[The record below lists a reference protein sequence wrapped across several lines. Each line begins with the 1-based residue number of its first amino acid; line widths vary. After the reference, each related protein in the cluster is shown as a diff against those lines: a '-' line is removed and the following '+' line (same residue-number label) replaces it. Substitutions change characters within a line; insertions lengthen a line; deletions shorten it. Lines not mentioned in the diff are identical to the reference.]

1 MFDLRFVPEFEKLKL
16 KYSVFLK
23 KFDLRFLPDSL
34 IRRAKNQPRLKPMG
48 CADPGKSRNSKILKI
63 LFRF

>member
-1 MFDLRFVPEFEKLKL
+1 
-16 KYSVFLK
+16 
-23 KFDLRFLPDSL
+23 
-34 IRRAKNQPRLKPMG
+34 LKPMG